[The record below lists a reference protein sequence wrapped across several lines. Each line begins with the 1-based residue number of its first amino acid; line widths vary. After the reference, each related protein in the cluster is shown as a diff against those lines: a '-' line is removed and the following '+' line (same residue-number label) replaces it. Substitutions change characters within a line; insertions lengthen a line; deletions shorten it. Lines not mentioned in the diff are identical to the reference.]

1 MKPRISLCMIV
12 RDMESLIPEFVAH
25 LDGIY
30 DQWVVVD
37 TGSTDQTPAQLAAA
51 GAELHHLPW
60 ADDFAQARN
69 ESLRHAT
76 GDWILVLDSD
86 EFPEPGFA
94 AELRALVENP
104 AVGAATL
111 PQQSLQPKGGSRTA
125 HPLRLFRNLPG
136 IRYRYRIHEDA
147 TESAQAVLAAHGL
160 GFARLTTPVR
170 HIGYLTEQMT
180 RQNKRGRDERLLT
193 LAIADDPT
201 DLYSRYKLLELYRF
215 WGETAAMPPLADEC
229 RLLVEAG
236 IEIHP
241 PQIAGD
247 LADMVAEAL
256 YSGDAAGSAA
266 FLESWIPHAGHSGRF
281 HTALGARYETLG
293 RVEEAFAAF
302 EQGLQRAEGDPSWVQ
317 IATRALGGLTRL
329 ALALGD
335 LTAARDFALAG
346 TQLSPDDAE
355 LRLALD
361 VLATLPPADPG

>member
-12 RDMESLIPEFVAH
+12 RDAEPLIDEFLAH
-25 LDGIY
+25 LDGLW

-37 TGSTDQTPAQLAAA
+37 TGSVDRTVERLAAA
-51 GAELHHLPW
+51 GAEIHHQAW
-60 ADDFAQARN
+60 AEDFARARN

-94 AELRALVENP
+94 AELRALVEDET
-104 AVGAATL
+104 VGAATL
-111 PQQSLQPKGGSRTA
+111 PQASLLPNGGCRTA

-136 IRYRYRIHEDA
+136 LAYRYRIHEDA
-147 TESAQAVLAAHGL
+147 TESAREVLEARGL
-160 GFARLTTPVR
+160 KFARLATPVR
-170 HIGYLTEQMT
+170 HVGYLREQMT
-180 RQNKRGRDERLLT
+180 RQNKRARDERLLT
-193 LAIADDPT
+193 LALSDDPT

-215 WGETAAMPPLADEC
+215 WGDGAAMGPVADEC

-241 PQIAGD
+241 PFIAGD

-256 YSGDAAGSAA
+256 NPGNDAAAAA
-266 FLESWIPHAGHSGRF
+266 FLESWAPLAGQTGRF
-281 HTALGARYETLG
+281 HTALGARYESLG
-293 RVEEAFAAF
+293 RVQEAFTAF
-302 EQGLQRAEGDPSWVQ
+302 ETALQLAEGDPAWVQ

-329 ALALGD
+329 SLALGD
-335 LTAARDFALAG
+335 FATARDFATAG
-346 TQLSPDDAE
+346 VKLSPDDAE

-361 VLATLPPADPG
+361 FLATELPAQG